1 MGHIRGLL
9 CEQLE
14 EETPSNLTK
23 THRTRP
29 SGKDGFC
36 GCGEQH
42 DEEMI
47 ECMSG
52 KVCGGW
58 VHFSCAGIDFEN
70 YKADE
75 KDNFICKWCRAAG
88 VTVGVKKEVASGST
102 SARTSRTSSM
112 EEERGEGRSERGSR
126 TRGRAKKDGMFTLRH
141 TNMMIR

>member
-14 EETPSNLTK
+14 EETPSNPPK
-23 THRTRP
+23 PRHSRP
-29 SGKDGFC
+29 SGKDGYC

-47 ECMSG
+47 ECVSG

-70 YKADE
+70 YKADD

-88 VTVGVKKEVASGST
+88 VTVGAKKEAGSGPTPARKSRASSV
-102 SARTSRTSSM
+102 
-112 EEERGEGRSERGSR
+112 EEEKSETRSERG
-126 TRGRAKKDGMFTLRH
+126 TRLRSRAKKEGMP
-141 TNMMIR
+141 